1 MSDLKKRLLKSSTNK
16 LTAAIDKSEFLN
28 GSDMTRTNIPI
39 MNIALSASLTGGL
52 QSGLTILAGPSKH
65 FKTNMS
71 LVLVAAYMN
80 KYPDAICLFYDSE
93 FGAAIEYFKMAG
105 IDISRVIHTPVQ
117 DVAQLKIDL
126 TNQLNAINR
135 GDKVIVFIDSIGNLA
150 SKKEVEDALN
160 EKSVAEMSRA
170 KDIKGMF
177 RVITP
182 FFGLKDIP
190 CIAVNH
196 TIQTMEMFSKEVM
209 TGGQGPTLSAQTV
222 IFIGKRQVK
231 DGSELEGFEFVLKI
245 NKSRK
250 VIEGS
255 KFPITV
261 KFDGGIDPY
270 SGLLDIALGLG
281 FVIKPKNGWYSRCF
295 SVNGEIQ
302 QEQKSWRA
310 KDTNCKEFWAPLFK
324 HEPFRLAIENEY
336 RLKEANVRTD
346 IAQEIEDILDA
357 DISDAIDVK
366 LADGSPSEAL
376 IEAELEDYDA

>member
-16 LTAAIDKSEFLN
+16 LTAAIDESEFLN

-80 KYPDAICLFYDSE
+80 KHPDAICLFYDSE

-190 CIAVNH
+190 CIAINH

-209 TGGQGPTLSAQTV
+209 TGGCLLAGTKVQMSDDTLKPIEAIKEGEYVKTLQGNKEVKYCWTPETLE
-222 IFIGKRQVK
+222 
-231 DGSELEGFEFVLKI
+231 DGNPECLEVEFD
-245 NKSRK
+245 
-250 VIEGS
+250 
-255 KFPITV
+255 
-261 KFDGGIDPY
+261 DG
-270 SGLLDIALGLG
+270 
-281 FVIKPKNGWYSRCF
+281 F
-295 SVNGEIQ
+295 SVVCSLAHKFLVLRNNSKI
-302 QEQKSWRA
+302 WVDA
-310 KDTNCKEFWAPLFK
+310 KN
-324 HEPFRLAIENEY
+324 
-336 RLKEANVRTD
+336 LKEGD
-346 IAQEIEDILDA
+346 EIVTI
-357 DISDAIDVK
+357 
-366 LADGSPSEAL
+366 
-376 IEAELEDYDA
+376 